1 VAINIFLQ
9 KLINLA
15 SQLLIPTS
23 FCLQE
28 VLKQSDICYF
38 LNKNSENTKLML
50 YTDGTDKLA
59 LVEKN
64 LKTYDINAKILPYKE
79 EKEWKKV
86 Q

>member
-1 VAINIFLQ
+1 
-9 KLINLA
+9 
-15 SQLLIPTS
+15 
-23 FCLQE
+23 
-28 VLKQSDICYF
+28 
-38 LNKNSENTKLML
+38 ML